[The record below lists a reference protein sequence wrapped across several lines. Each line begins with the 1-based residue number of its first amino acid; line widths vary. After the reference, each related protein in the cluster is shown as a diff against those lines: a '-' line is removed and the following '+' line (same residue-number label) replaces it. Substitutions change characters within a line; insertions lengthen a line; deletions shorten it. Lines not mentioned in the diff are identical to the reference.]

1 VCCEINVPDCGP
13 AICSDCSTEY
23 CGEVLKKWN
32 QNLLQIKRQIGT
44 WQHWKQETDDIIGLV
59 GLDAEREEEGMK
71 KKSDEYSRK
80 IVAIAKLAERYGV
93 KVKESSVGS
102 IGFVGGV
109 RRPEAKSVDDDNPAG
124 SPKPSV
130 N

>member
-1 VCCEINVPDCGP
+1 M
-13 AICSDCSTEY
+13 
-23 CGEVLKKWN
+23 
-32 QNLLQIKRQIGT
+32 
-44 WQHWKQETDDIIGLV
+44 GLV
-59 GLDAEREEEGMK
+59 GLDAECEEDGM
-71 KKSDEYSRK
+71 KKSDEFSRK
-80 IVAIAKLAERYGV
+80 IAVVMELAERSGV

-109 RRPEAKSVDDDNPAG
+109 KHPEAKAARTAIIPAG

>member
-1 VCCEINVPDCGP
+1 VGASVIRIER
-13 AICSDCSTEY
+13 S
-23 CGEVLKKWN
+23 
-32 QNLLQIKRQIGT
+32 R
-44 WQHWKQETDDIIGLV
+44 TDLGLV
-59 GLDAEREEEGMK
+59 GVDAEREEDGM

-80 IVAIAKLAERYGV
+80 IAGLAERYGV

-124 SPKPSV
+124 SPKPSAD
-130 N
+130 

>member
-1 VCCEINVPDCGP
+1 
-13 AICSDCSTEY
+13 
-23 CGEVLKKWN
+23 
-32 QNLLQIKRQIGT
+32 
-44 WQHWKQETDDIIGLV
+44 
-59 GLDAEREEEGMK
+59 M
-71 KKSDEYSRK
+71 KKSDECSRK
-80 IVAIAKLAERYGV
+80 IAGLIELAQRYGI
-93 KVKESSVGS
+93 KFRESSVGS